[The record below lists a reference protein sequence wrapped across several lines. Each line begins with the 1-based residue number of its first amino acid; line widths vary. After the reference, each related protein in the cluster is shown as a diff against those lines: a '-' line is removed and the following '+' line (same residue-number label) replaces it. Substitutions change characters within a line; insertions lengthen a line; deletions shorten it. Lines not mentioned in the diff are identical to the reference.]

1 MKLSA
6 LLLTVVAAQE
16 EGEDRWSF
24 YDYSMQADG
33 KVLRIVV
40 MTSDGKNFF
49 IFRLVMPYQASV
61 PLVKVVMRVID
72 DIATPP

>member
-6 LLLTVVAAQE
+6 VLMAVVAAQE
-16 EGEDRWSF
+16 GDDRWSF
-24 YDYSMQADG
+24 YDYSMPADG
-33 KVLRIVV
+33 KVLRFVV
-40 MTSDGKNFF
+40 MTSDGINFF

-61 PLVKVVMRVID
+61 LLVLVVMRVID